1 MSKHGSIYQNTCH
14 SPAYCLFYNL
24 IAEKNSTMSNFE
36 IITSITCIIVLSYYC
51 HCFFLCFTCSMVWM
65 SAAVAAKK
73 RWQMTR
79 DSAIVCQYD
88 DRITKKLLH
97 TNPIL
102 SFHSIHYTP
111 FIQSSSPTKEENFW
125 KVYHNRLLVWSQI
138 PIIPLSSGL
147 TFYTFSFHFLQ
158 NESQCDIL
166 AHDLLALFPP
176 QKCVSKYS
184 RLLFLLK
191 RWWLLLVGF
200 LKGTQ
205 IDTVAPPLS
214 KSSIIQSTPTEWEW
228 TAISTKK

>member
-1 MSKHGSIYQNTCH
+1 M
-14 SPAYCLFYNL
+14 
-24 IAEKNSTMSNFE
+24 
-36 IITSITCIIVLSYYC
+36 
-51 HCFFLCFTCSMVWM
+51 CFTCPMVWM

-102 SFHSIHYTP
+102 SFHPVSTIHP
-111 FIQSSSPTKEENFW
+111 AVHNKRGEHFW

-158 NESQCDIL
+158 NESVWYFGTRL
-166 AHDLLALFPP
+166 ARIISPKNVFRNIHDSFISFKKMMITGGIFKRHPDRNSGSGTF
-176 QKCVSKYS
+176 QK
-184 RLLFLLK
+184 
-191 RWWLLLVGF
+191 
-200 LKGTQ
+200 
-205 IDTVAPPLS
+205 
-214 KSSIIQSTPTEWEW
+214 
-228 TAISTKK
+228 

>member
-51 HCFFLCFTCSMVWM
+51 HCFFLCFTCAMVWM

-102 SFHSIHYTP
+102 SFHSIHHS
-111 FIQSSSPTKEENFW
+111 SSSPTKEENFW

-158 NESQCDIL
+158 NESVWYFGTRL
-166 AHDLLALFPP
+166 ARIISP

-184 RLLFLLK
+184 RLFY
-191 RWWLLLVGF
+191 F
-200 LKGTQ
+200 F
-205 IDTVAPPLS
+205 
-214 KSSIIQSTPTEWEW
+214 
-228 TAISTKK
+228 

>member
-1 MSKHGSIYQNTCH
+1 
-14 SPAYCLFYNL
+14 
-24 IAEKNSTMSNFE
+24 
-36 IITSITCIIVLSYYC
+36 
-51 HCFFLCFTCSMVWM
+51 M

-102 SFHSIHYTP
+102 SFHSIHHS
-111 FIQSSSPTKEENFW
+111 SSSPTKEENFW

-158 NESQCDIL
+158 NESVWYFGTRL
-166 AHDLLALFPP
+166 ARIISP

-228 TAISTKK
+228 TAISTKKQPQSKCFPLYHILSYFRHVESGTACGPINFSLEFICCVYGFLL